1 MATYALTGNDDLF
14 LNLRSFKDFSD
25 NSTISITFP
34 NEKVGV
40 STGKNGNTTY
50 ATNTQGENVQ
60 VELRIVAGSKDDQ
73 WLNGLNIQ
81 QTNDLP
87 SFVLLNGSF
96 SKRVGDG
103 FGKVKRIN
111 YILQGGVFRQNTDS
125 QENLQGD
132 TEQGTAVYRMTFAR
146 GIRTIV

>member
-1 MATYALTGNDDLF
+1 M
-14 LNLRSFKDFSD
+14 
-25 NSTISITFP
+25 
-34 NEKVGV
+34 
-40 STGKNGNTTY
+40 
-50 ATNTQGENVQ
+50 Q

-73 WLNGLNIQ
+73 WLNGLSLQ

-111 YILQGGVFRQNTDS
+111 YILQGGVFRQNVDG

-132 TEQGTAVYRMTFAR
+132 TEKGTAVYRMTFAR

>member
-73 WLNGLNIQ
+73 WLNGLSLQ

-96 SKRVGDG
+96 SKRVGMAS
-103 FGKVKRIN
+103 VK
-111 YILQGGVFRQNTDS
+111 LK
-125 QENLQGD
+125 E
-132 TEQGTAVYRMTFAR
+132 
-146 GIRTIV
+146 